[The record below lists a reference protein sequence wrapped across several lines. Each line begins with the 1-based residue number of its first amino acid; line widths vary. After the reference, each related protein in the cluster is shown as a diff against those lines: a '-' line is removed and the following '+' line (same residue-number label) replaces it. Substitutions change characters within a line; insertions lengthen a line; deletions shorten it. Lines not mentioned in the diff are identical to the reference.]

1 MRRLW
6 TIVVL
11 LAILAGVSAPVFAAL
26 QFDEHACCRRAGAHR
41 CSEHARLSGRGIAA
55 KSVTCPYQSLKPTVS
70 GPGAFM
76 LTGPSSVAGVTVTSS
91 AVLLPVQ
98 RRANQAFNAAVLD
111 RGPPLA

>member
-26 QFDEHACCRRAGAHR
+26 QFDEHACCRRAGAHQ
-41 CSEHARLSGRGIAA
+41 CSEHARLSGAGIAA
-55 KSVTCPYQSLKPTVS
+55 KSVTCPYQTLKPTVS

-76 LTGPSSVAGVTVTSS
+76 LTGPSSVAGVTATSS
-91 AVLLPVQ
+91 TVLLAVQ
-98 RRANQAFNAAVLD
+98 SKATQSFKTAVLD